1 MINTCPLSL
10 SEQNLIDCNRRS
22 NGCGGGLATT
32 AFQYIKE
39 NRGIDTENSYPYE
52 AKNNRC
58 RYNPRN
64 KGASD
69 YGFKV
74 LPRGNEYYLKTAIA
88 TQVPY
93 AHCLTIASPHY
104 LLLFRALA
112 VYQLIPTISRS
123 TSTEEEC
130 TGKQNAAVSTTTTQ
144 FSSLATE
151 LTKPLGRLTGW

>member
-39 NRGIDTENSYPYE
+39 NRGIETENSYPYE

-88 TQVPY
+88 TQV
-93 AHCLTIASPHY
+93 
-104 LLLFRALA
+104 
-112 VYQLIPTISRS
+112 
-123 TSTEEEC
+123 
-130 TGKQNAAVSTTTTQ
+130 
-144 FSSLATE
+144 
-151 LTKPLGRLTGW
+151 

>member
-1 MINTCPLSL
+1 
-10 SEQNLIDCNRRS
+10 
-22 NGCGGGLATT
+22 LATT

-88 TQVPY
+88 TQGPCSVSIDANHKSFHFYNGQGVYREPECSSVKTHHAVLVVGY
-93 AHCLTIASPHY
+93 GVDEASGSAYWLVKNSWGTSWGKAGYIKIAKDENNMCGIASY
-104 LLLFRALA
+104 AS
-112 VYQLIPTISRS
+112 Y
-123 TSTEEEC
+123 
-130 TGKQNAAVSTTTTQ
+130 
-144 FSSLATE
+144 
-151 LTKPLGRLTGW
+151 PLV